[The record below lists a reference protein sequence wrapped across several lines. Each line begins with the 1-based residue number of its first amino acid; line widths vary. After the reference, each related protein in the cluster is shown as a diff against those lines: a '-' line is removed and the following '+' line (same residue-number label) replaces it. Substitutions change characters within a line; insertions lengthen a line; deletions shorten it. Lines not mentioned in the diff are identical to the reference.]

1 MRQNSA
7 YIIVANIMVT
17 KIILI
22 LIVLTT
28 LTSCSSQIKRDALN
42 DRTEYE
48 MRLNDVQ
55 ITPELSKLIRE
66 SKNQFEK
73 KFAIKPMV
81 IILFIYKKDNSI
93 LVSIENRCML
103 YLDIKEKL
111 ISNDNFVG
119 GTNIDGSNVLIKS
132 SAERLYEGFIKIT
145 PKSKFNVFKF
155 YYSNVMC
162 FCEKI
167 YKIQDNSFF
176 IEETLCS
183 DELFGN

>member
-1 MRQNSA
+1 
-7 YIIVANIMVT
+7 MVT

-55 ITPELSKLIRE
+55 ITPELNKLIRE
-66 SKNQFEK
+66 NKNQFEK

-81 IILFIYKKDNSI
+81 IILFFYKKDNSI

-111 ISNDNFVG
+111 SLNDNFVG
-119 GTNIDGSNVLIKS
+119 GTNIDGSKVLIMS
-132 SAERLYEGFIKIT
+132 SAERLYERFVKIT
-145 PKSKFNVFKF
+145 PKFSVFKF

-162 FCEKI
+162 FCEKT
-167 YKIQDNSFF
+167 YKIQDNGFF